1 MIRFLVFKPDEQY
14 HGFVLEGHAGYADEG
29 YDIICSAVSALAI
42 NTVNS
47 IEAFTDDGFEAE
59 QAEDGGYLKFM
70 MTEDPSDATV
80 LLLDSLVLGMQYIQE
95 AYGQEY
101 LSISFSH
108 ESSKSN
114 T

>member
-1 MIRFLVFKPDEQY
+1 MIRFVVSKSDDHY
-14 HGFVLEGHAGYADEG
+14 KGFVLEGHAGYAEEG

-47 IEAFTDDGFEAE
+47 IEVFTEDGFNAE

-70 MTEDPSDATV
+70 LTEEPSASTV

-95 AYGQEY
+95 AYGEEY
-101 LSISFSH
+101 LSVSIPQ